1 LLPGQQFLARILV
14 VEGTFMLGEKGG
26 NATVFRQNDRR
37 FRNYIM
43 AWQKKGTHRG
53 LLPAAIRS
61 QSVVV
66 MVSYAASP

>member
-1 LLPGQQFLARILV
+1 
-14 VEGTFMLGEKGG
+14 MLGEKGG

-43 AWQKKGTHRG
+43 AWQDNGTDRG

-61 QSVVV
+61 QWALRH
-66 MVSYAASP
+66 MPLLFEQDVSLTVQLRWHTM